1 MGQQQLI
8 LLVLATIIVGLAI
21 VVGIRAFNENN
32 IKSNADSMLQDAV
45 RMANDA
51 QAWKQKPAPFGGQ
64 AATNPGAAAVR
75 SDFSGLTLPLI
86 GYSVAVGGECTGTAG
101 YSNLNGCF
109 RITTATATEATFH
122 GENTKLNNDIYVRV
136 CGLSDTEVNGS
147 IETLGGD
154 VIGTATPT
162 CVTQT

>member
-32 IKSNADSMLQDAV
+32 IKSNADAMLQDAV

-64 AATNPGAAAVR
+64 AATDAAAAADR
-75 SDFSGLTLPLI
+75 NNFTTLTLPLI
-86 GYSVAVGGECTGTAG
+86 GYQTSVAENCTGTAG

-109 RITTATATEATFH
+109 RLITATDGEATFH
-122 GENTKLNNDIYVRV
+122 GENAKLQNDIYVRV

-154 VIGTATPT
+154 VIGTATPA

>member
-32 IKSNADSMLQDAV
+32 IKSNADAMLQDAV

-64 AATNPGAAAVR
+64 AATQPAAAAVR
-75 SDFSGLTLPLI
+75 EDFTGLTLPLI
-86 GYSVAVGGECTGTAG
+86 GYQSAVGENCTGTAG

-109 RITTATATEATFH
+109 RLTSATNTEATFH
-122 GENTKLNNDIYVRV
+122 GENLKLQNDVYVRV

-154 VIGTATPT
+154 VIGVQTPT